1 MSTIE
6 LATQFGRQALLT
18 AFMVAAPILI
28 SGLVVGVI
36 ISVLQAATQVQEQTL
51 AFVPKI
57 LAMTL
62 ALFIFLPWMVNILV
76 SFTRTVILSMSTFT
90 R

>member
-1 MSTIE
+1 MDVAVQ
-6 LATQFGRQALLT
+6 LGRQALMM
-18 AFMVAAPILI
+18 AFMISAPILI
-28 SGLVVGVI
+28 TGLLVGIVI
-36 ISVLQAATQVQEQTL
+36 SILQAATQVQEQTL

-62 ALFIFLPWMVNILV
+62 ALFIFMPWMLRTLV
-76 SFTRTVILSMSTFT
+76 GFTRALIQNMPLYI

>member
-6 LATQFGRQALLT
+6 LAIQYGRQALMT
-18 AFMVAAPILI
+18 AFMIAAPVLI
-28 SGLVVGVI
+28 SGLLVGI
-36 ISVLQAATQVQEQTL
+36 IVSILQAATQVQEQTL

-62 ALFIFLPWMVNILV
+62 ALFIFMPWMVRTLV
-76 SFTRTVILSMSTFT
+76 SFTRAVIENMPVFI

>member
-6 LATQFGRQALLT
+6 LATQFGRQALMT

-28 SGLVVGVI
+28 SGLLVGVI
-36 ISVLQAATQVQEQTL
+36 VSILQAATQVQEQTL

-62 ALFIFLPWMVNILV
+62 ALFVFMPWMIRTLVN
-76 SFTRTVILSMSTFT
+76 FTRAVIESMPAVI

>member
-62 ALFIFLPWMVNILV
+62 ALFIFLPWMVNVLV

>member
-1 MSTIE
+1 MDTMDVAVQ
-6 LATQFGRQALLT
+6 LGRQALMM
-18 AFMVAAPILI
+18 AFMISAPILI
-28 SGLVVGVI
+28 TGLLVGIVI
-36 ISVLQAATQVQEQTL
+36 SILQAATQVQEQTL

-62 ALFIFLPWMVNILV
+62 ALFIFMPWILRTLV
-76 SFTRTVILSMSTFT
+76 GFTRELILNMPLYI

>member
-1 MSTIE
+1 M
-6 LATQFGRQALLT
+6 T

-28 SGLVVGVI
+28 SGLLVGVI
-36 ISVLQAATQVQEQTL
+36 VSILQAATQVQEQTL

-62 ALFIFLPWMVNILV
+62 ALFVFMPWMIRTLVN
-76 SFTRTVILSMSTFT
+76 FTRAVIESMPAVI

>member
-1 MSTIE
+1 MDVAVQ
-6 LATQFGRQALLT
+6 LGRQALMM
-18 AFMVAAPILI
+18 AFMISAPILI
-28 SGLVVGVI
+28 TGLLVGIVI
-36 ISVLQAATQVQEQTL
+36 SILQAATQVQEQTL

-62 ALFIFLPWMVNILV
+62 ALFIFMPWILRTLV
-76 SFTRTVILSMSTFT
+76 GFTRELILNMPLYI

>member
-1 MSTIE
+1 VSTIE